1 LLGVLE
7 ALLVLVL
14 GVQGLEAL
22 LALVLGVQGL
32 EALLAL
38 LGSQWAK
45 SFEDV
50 VGYFPLEVLEQEDW
64 VCVLG

>member
-7 ALLVLVL
+7 ALLAW
-14 GVQGLEAL
+14 E
-22 LALVLGVQGL
+22 LGVQGL

-38 LGSQWAK
+38 LGSQWVK
-45 SFEDV
+45 LSEDA

-64 VCVLG
+64 VCFSPEDRENVLG